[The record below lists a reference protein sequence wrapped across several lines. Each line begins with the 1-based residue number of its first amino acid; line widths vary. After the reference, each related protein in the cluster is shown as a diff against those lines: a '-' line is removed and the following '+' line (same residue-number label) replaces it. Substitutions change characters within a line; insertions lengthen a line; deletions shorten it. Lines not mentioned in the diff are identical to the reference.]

1 MLLVATEICLLA
13 TRMCCRGTARHQGP
27 ACPLLP
33 SLLPPCCAIL
43 RHRSGAGTTVLGTT
57 GTQSGFFPPGQAV
70 FTRTRPAGD
79 APSPNGGVLLWG
91 CCSSQC
97 ASPSTE
103 GLGGPSTWVCGHSEH
118 SWGVWALTSRVL
130 LPLGWL
136 WALPGA
142 VRGMRELRLSRG
154 WSHTRPTAL
163 NPTLLHQQATATA
176 PPVPGHRGSVC
187 ERGHLQ
193 TTRTGTGTG
202 TYCILAF
209 TKGFLLQRL
218 QAWALRQTPG
228 EKRGYRESSAAGA
241 AVTQGT
247 GGHRSRDIPCGTWG
261 RAGLCPAHLWGQWG
275 PTVSSASWGSQEGV
289 TRAEGEGWLCRLQ
302 GWCVGAAL

>member
-43 RHRSGAGTTVLGTT
+43 RHRSEAGTTVLGTT
-57 GTQSGFFPPGQAV
+57 GTQSGFFPPGQVV

-79 APSPNGGVLLWG
+79 APSPSGGSCFGAAAAPSVLPPA
-91 CCSSQC
+91 QR
-97 ASPSTE
+97 
-103 GLGGPSTWVCGHSEH
+103 GLGTPPPGRVGTQSTPGGFGHSQAECC
-118 SWGVWALTSRVL
+118 

-163 NPTLLHQQATATA
+163 NPSLLHQQATATA

-193 TTRTGTGTG
+193 TTGTGTG

-209 TKGFLLQRL
+209 TQGFLLQRL
-218 QAWALRQTPG
+218 QAWALRQTAG
-228 EKRGYRESSAAGA
+228 EKRGYWESSAAGA

-247 GGHRSRDIPCGTWG
+247 GGHHSRDIPCGTWG

-275 PTVSSASWGSQEGV
+275 LTVSSASWGSQEGV